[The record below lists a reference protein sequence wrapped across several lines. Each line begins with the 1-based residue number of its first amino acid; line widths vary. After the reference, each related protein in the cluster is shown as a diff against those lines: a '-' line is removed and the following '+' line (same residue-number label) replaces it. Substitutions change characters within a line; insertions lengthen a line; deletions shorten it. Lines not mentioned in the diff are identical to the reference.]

1 MHSGKK
7 ISGYKEILSRRLA
20 GFRSV
25 GLAFTIFSLV
35 NIAIYLLIFLHPPLL
50 KGLWLSADRPWGI
63 VTSAFVH
70 RDLGHLVSN
79 LREFVFAAGFF
90 VVVNLHNRVR
100 ARRYSSRIFLWLIF
114 LSGFAANGIEFLAWH
129 WGGVSGVHS
138 WGASG
143 VVYAGIGVLLAST
156 LCNFPA
162 HMRNFDKA
170 RRRRPRRGKRKLRRK
185 FDWSLVR
192 STAGL
197 LSMTLALTLLVLLF
211 WNPGAFLSVGPGVNV
226 LAHGLGFLLGF
237 APSMLLFHLRASRGE
252 IVQKLVAVF

>member
-1 MHSGKK
+1 MQ
-7 ISGYKEILSRRLA
+7 INTRLYHYFA

-25 GLAFTIFSLV
+25 GTAFTLFSLLNLAGFAAV
-35 NIAIYLLIFLHPPLL
+35 SLWPGLLED
-50 KGLWLSADRPWGI
+50 LWLSADRPWGI

-79 LREFVFAAGFF
+79 LREFMLAAGFF

-129 WGGVSGVHS
+129 WAGVSGVHS

-143 VVYAGIGVLLAST
+143 VVYAGIGVLLASA
-156 LCNFPA
+156 LCNFPV
-162 HMRNFDKA
+162 HLRNFVKA
-170 RRRRPRRGKRKLRRK
+170 HRRRPWRGKRKPKKKLGWGLLRG
-185 FDWSLVR
+185 
-192 STAGL
+192 TAGL
-197 LSMTLALTLLVLLF
+197 LSMALALALLVLLF
-211 WNPGAFLSVGPGVNV
+211 WNPGAFLSVGPGVDV

-237 APSMLLFHLRASRGE
+237 APSMLLFHPALRGAKL
-252 IVQKLVAVF
+252 VQKLVAVF